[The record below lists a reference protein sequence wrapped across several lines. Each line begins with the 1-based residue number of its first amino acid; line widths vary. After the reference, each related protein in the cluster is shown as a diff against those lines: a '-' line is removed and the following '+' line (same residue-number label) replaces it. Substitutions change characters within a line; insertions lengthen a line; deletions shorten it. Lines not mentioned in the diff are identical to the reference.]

1 MNWLRR
7 LIVLAVFANAGVW
20 LWRHHETVASQP
32 ALPTTE
38 SGIPGL
44 ILQKEYRQLQQ
55 GKQRLQGSCWR
66 VGPYADEATVGRA
79 WQSLEYIA
87 LDVQKR
93 RITPGG
99 KTLYELSVPASS
111 NREAAALVAESLA
124 TTGIRAPEIRSD
136 NTLFLG
142 RYPDLAEAEGI
153 QRQAEQLGIEV
164 LLASR
169 RETLDTQWWLE
180 VTVRNMLG
188 FEQWQTEQNPRV
200 QALPC
205 VEAVSPEPASG
216 VQ

>member
-7 LIVLAVFANAGVW
+7 LMVLAVFANAGVW
-20 LWRHHETVASQP
+20 LWRHLEPVAIQP

-38 SGIPGL
+38 SGTPGL
-44 ILQKEYRQLQQ
+44 ILQSEYRQLQQ

-66 VGPYADEATVGRA
+66 VGPYADEATVSRA

-93 RITPGG
+93 RISPAGM
-99 KTLYELSVPASS
+99 TLYELSVPASAS
-111 NREAAALVAESLA
+111 RETAGLVAESLA
-124 TTGIRAPEIRSD
+124 TTGIRAPEILPDHS
-136 NTLFLG
+136 LFLG

-169 RETLDTQWWLE
+169 RETPDAQWWLE
-180 VTVRNMLG
+180 VTVRNTLG
-188 FEQWQTEQNPRV
+188 FAQWQTEQKPRV

-205 VEAVSPEPASG
+205 SEAVSPEPASG

>member
-7 LIVLAVFANAGVW
+7 LIVLAVFANTGVW
-20 LWRHHETVASQP
+20 LWRHHEPVASLP
-32 ALPTTE
+32 ALPATE
-38 SGIPGL
+38 SGTPGL
-44 ILQKEYRQLQQ
+44 ILQKEFRQLQQ

-66 VGPYADEATVGRA
+66 VGPYADEATVSRA

-93 RITPGG
+93 RITPAG

-124 TTGIRAPEIRSD
+124 TTGIRSPDILSD

-169 RETLDTQWWLE
+169 RETLDTQWWLD
-180 VTVRNMLG
+180 VTVRNTLG

>member
-7 LIVLAVFANAGVW
+7 LIVLAVFANIGVW
-20 LWRHHETVASQP
+20 LWRHFEPITVQHTLP
-32 ALPTTE
+32 ATE
-38 SGIPGL
+38 SGMPGL
-44 ILQKEYRQLQQ
+44 ILQQEYRQLQQ

-66 VGPYADEATVGRA
+66 IGPYADESTLNRA

-93 RITPGG
+93 RISPAG
-99 KTLYELSVPASS
+99 KTHYELSVPASADP
-111 NREAAALVAESLA
+111 EAAALVAESLS
-124 TTGIRAPEIRSD
+124 TTASQAPQILSD
-136 NTLFLG
+136 NSLFLG
-142 RYPDLAEAEGI
+142 RYPDLAQAEGI

-169 RETLDTQWWLE
+169 RETLPAQWWLE
-180 VTVRNMLG
+180 ITVRNMLG
-188 FEQWQTEQNPRV
+188 FEQWQTEQKPRV

-205 VEAVSPEPASG
+205 IEAVPPEPTSG